1 MADLRISQLPVL
13 GSAALQADD
22 VVATVDIS
30 ASETK
35 KITVKDLVQKTVSLI
50 DPGSIPGDKFS
61 ITLTAGSVDTVAL
74 ADGAVT
80 AIKLADNS
88 SAIVAS
94 PLPATG
100 QFVGQLG
107 VEGSDPYIW
116 NGSTWLALFE
126 GSTSLTRTDL
136 GGLALGVLPQILH
149 SNTFRI
155 RELCNYRIA
164 YLDVVT

>member
-13 GSAALQADD
+13 GGAALQADD

-107 VEGSDPYIW
+107 VEGQRSLYLERQH
-116 NGSTWLALFE
+116 LA
-126 GSTSLTRTDL
+126 
-136 GGLALGVLPQILH
+136 GV
-149 SNTFRI
+149 I
-155 RELCNYRIA
+155 RGHHQPDWRQDWARYDHRDCCR
-164 YLDVVT
+164 